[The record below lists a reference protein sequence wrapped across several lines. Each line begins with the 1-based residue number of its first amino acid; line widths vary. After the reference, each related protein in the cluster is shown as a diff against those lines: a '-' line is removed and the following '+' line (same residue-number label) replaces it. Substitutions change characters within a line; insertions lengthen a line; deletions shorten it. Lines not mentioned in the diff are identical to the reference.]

1 MSEHEKVTFFFFP
14 LLLLLPPCFSP
25 SPPPSPSSSHLG
37 APVVSRGLAERRPV
51 GVDVAAVDADVRR
64 ERLLR
69 RRQLAAKPLRRRLLG
84 QPLDVDARV
93 LPLDELDAHGAGRV
107 GERRAGEREV
117 VRGPELVAEEGRG
130 VHDRVADGD
139 AGGGGVAL
147 DALDDEASSGGL
159 GGGELEGEGLVDLDL
174 KRGGARE
181 GEEEGVES
189 LGSLGVVRVLRG
201 GERERERERG
211 LRGRRKR
218 GLALC
223 FKEQREKRSAL
234 CIDCLFCF
242 SLPLNNYSSKTTTHP
257 HGASSS
263 LNDQRRAA
271 GSASGGRGGR
281 AERSR
286 DRGPEALL
294 LRRRRR
300 RCRKRR
306 HVDGRTGRLSGG
318 LISLKFRER
327 LGSRECTF
335 KRCKGG

>member
-1 MSEHEKVTFFFFP
+1 MRARACFFFS
-14 LLLLLPPCFSP
+14 LLSSFFTPRYPRARAPPHTRTHLL
-25 SPPPSPSSSHLG
+25 
-37 APVVSRGLAERRPV
+37 AAVVGGQVLEGLGLA
-51 GVDVAAVDADVRR
+51 VDVAAVDADVRR